1 MFKNKASLTKDEQI
15 NKINRIIAQFLNNLS
30 KKDLDFV
37 IKRTD
42 EFIKL
47 LSEKINI
54 QTIYKSFAIELKQI
68 NDNSEFVIKIINM

>member
-1 MFKNKASLTKDEQI
+1 MFKNMASLKKDEQ
-15 NKINRIIAQFLNNLS
+15 INRIIAQFLNNLS

-68 NDNSEFVIKIINM
+68 NDNSEFVIKIIK